1 MEQKSMVEYFG
12 RTLVQLGDIY
22 PELVVLDADVSDS
35 TKTVFYQEHF
45 PERFIEVGISEQDLI
60 GMSSGLAL
68 SGKKVVVAAFA
79 LFITGRA
86 WEQIANSVARQN
98 LNVTIVGTH
107 SGLSPHA
114 DGESHQSISDVAL
127 MRVLPNI
134 IVEVPADASATSQ
147 ATKLLVST
155 DGPSYIRLARGS
167 TPVIYPDDHEYAIGE
182 AVNLIDGEDLTLISN
197 GIMVSSSL
205 TAAKELKKHRI
216 NARVLDLHTIKPLDE
231 ESIIKAATETGGII
245 TVEEH
250 SIIGGLGGAVS
261 ELLSE
266 KRPTLLKRVGI
277 SDRFGE
283 SSRNYLTLLDKY
295 GLSSSHIVDEAILM
309 RERMK
314 K

>member
-1 MEQKSMVEYFG
+1 MELKSMVEYFG
-12 RTLVQLGDIY
+12 RTLVELGDIY
-22 PELVVLDADVSDS
+22 PELVVLDADVSAS

-45 PERFIEVGISEQDLI
+45 PERFINVGISEQDLI

-68 SGKKVVVAAFA
+68 SGKKAVAAAFA

-86 WEQIANSVARQN
+86 WEQIANSIARQN

-114 DGESHQSISDVAL
+114 DGESHQSLSDVAL

-147 ATKLLVST
+147 ATKLLISIE
-155 DGPSYIRLARGS
+155 GSSYMRLARGP
-167 TPVIYPDDHEYAIGE
+167 TPVIYPDDHDYTIGE
-182 AVNLIDGEDLTLISN
+182 AVNLVEGEDLTLISN
-197 GIMVSSSL
+197 GIMVSSCL

-216 NARVLDLHTIKPLDE
+216 NARVIDLHTVKPLDE

-250 SIIGGLGGAVS
+250 SIIGGLGGAIS

-266 KRPTLLKRVGI
+266 KKPTLLKRVGI

-295 GLSSSHIVDEAILM
+295 GLSCSHIIDEAIKL

>member
-22 PELVVLDADVSDS
+22 PELVVLDADVSAS

-68 SGKKVVVAAFA
+68 SGKKVVAAAFA

-86 WEQIANSVARQN
+86 WEQIANSIARQN
-98 LNVTIVGTH
+98 INVTMVGTH

-114 DGESHQSISDVAL
+114 DGESHQSFSDVVL
-127 MRVLPNI
+127 MRALPNI

-147 ATKLLVST
+147 AIKLLISY
-155 DGPSYIRLARGS
+155 DGPSYMRLSRGS
-167 TPVIYPDDHEYAIGE
+167 TPVIYPDDHEYTIGE
-182 AVNLIDGEDLTLISN
+182 AVNLKEGDDLTLISN

-205 TAAKELKKHRI
+205 IAAKELKKHKI

-231 ESIIKAATETGGII
+231 EKIIKAATETGGII

-250 SIIGGLGGAVS
+250 SVIGGLGGAVS

-266 KRPTLLKRVGI
+266 KRPTLMKRMGI

-283 SSRNYLTLLDKY
+283 SSRNYITLLEKY
-295 GLSSSHIVDEAILM
+295 GLSSAHIVNEAKIM